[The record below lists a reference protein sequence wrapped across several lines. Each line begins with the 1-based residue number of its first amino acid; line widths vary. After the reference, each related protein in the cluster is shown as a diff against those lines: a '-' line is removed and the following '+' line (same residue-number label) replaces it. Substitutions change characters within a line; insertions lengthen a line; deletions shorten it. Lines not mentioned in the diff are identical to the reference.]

1 MRRPIVKRFW
11 FILVAPV
18 LLSISAAAE
27 VETYKIDPVHSA
39 AHFAVGHL
47 GIATV
52 RGIFSKV
59 SGNVQ
64 YDPSDP
70 SKTMIDVSIDAAS
83 IDTKFEV
90 RDKDLRSP
98 DFFDVEKYP
107 AITFKSKHVEV
118 QGKGKMKI
126 TGDLTIHG
134 VTKEV
139 TLEVNGPNGPVKD
152 PHGRTRLGASGTTQ
166 ISRKAFGVNGS
177 PDGVADDVLIT
188 IDVELVKP
196 EAAK

>member
-1 MRRPIVKRFW
+1 VKKFW
-11 FILVAPV
+11 FILVATV
-18 LLSISAAAE
+18 LLNISAAAQM
-27 VETYKIDPVHSA
+27 ETFKIDPVHSA

-52 RGIFSKV
+52 RGVFTKV
-59 SGNVQ
+59 SGKAQ

-70 SKTMIDVSIDAAS
+70 SKTAIDVSIDAAS
-83 IDTKFEV
+83 IDTRFDL

-98 DFFDVEKYP
+98 DFLDVEKYP
-107 AITFKSKHVEV
+107 TITFKSKHVEA
-118 QGKGKMKI
+118 QGKGKMNI

-134 VTKEV
+134 VTKEAV
-139 TLEVNGPNGPVKD
+139 LQVNGPNGPIKD
-152 PHGRTRLGASGTTQ
+152 PHGRMRLGASGTTQ

-196 EAAK
+196 DAAK

>member
-1 MRRPIVKRFW
+1 MKKFW
-11 FILVAPV
+11 FILVATV
-18 LLSISAAAE
+18 LLNISAAAQM
-27 VETYKIDPVHSA
+27 ETFKIDPVHSA

-52 RGIFSKV
+52 RGVFTKV
-59 SGNVQ
+59 SGKAQ

-70 SKTMIDVSIDAAS
+70 SKTAIDVSIDAAS
-83 IDTKFEV
+83 IDTRFDL

-98 DFFDVEKYP
+98 DFLDVEKYP
-107 AITFKSKHVEV
+107 TITFKSKHVEA
-118 QGKGKMKI
+118 QGKGKMNI

-134 VTKEV
+134 VTKEAV
-139 TLEVNGPNGPVKD
+139 LQVNGPNGPIKD
-152 PHGRTRLGASGTTQ
+152 PHGRMRLGASGTTQ

-196 EAAK
+196 DAAK

>member
-1 MRRPIVKRFW
+1 VKRFW
-11 FILVAPV
+11 FMLVASV
-18 LLSISAAAE
+18 LLGISAAAE

-39 AHFAVGHL
+39 AHFAVVHL

-52 RGIFSKV
+52 RGVFTKV
-59 SGNVQ
+59 SGNAQ

-70 SKTMIDVSIDAAS
+70 SKTAIDVSIDAAS
-83 IDTKFEV
+83 IDTRFDL

-98 DFFDVEKYP
+98 DFLDVEKYP
-107 AITFKSKHVEV
+107 TITFKSKHVEV

-139 TLEVNGPNGPVKD
+139 ILQVNGPNGPVKD

-177 PDGVADDVLIT
+177 PDGVADDILIT

-196 EAAK
+196 DAAK

>member
-1 MRRPIVKRFW
+1 MKRFS
-11 FILVAPV
+11 FTLIAAIF
-18 LLSISAAAE
+18 LSISAAAQM
-27 VETYKIDPVHSA
+27 ETFKVDPWHSA
-39 AHFAVGHL
+39 AHFAVEHL

-52 RGIFSKV
+52 RGVFTKV
-59 SGNVQ
+59 SGKAQ
-64 YDPSDP
+64 YDPSDL
-70 SKTMIDVSIDAAS
+70 SKTVIDVSIDAAS
-83 IDTKFEV
+83 IDTRVEL
-90 RDKDLRSP
+90 RDKDLRSS
-98 DFFDVEKYP
+98 DFLDVEKYP
-107 AITFKSKHVEV
+107 TITFNSKHVEA

-139 TLEVNGPNGPVKD
+139 VMQVNGPNGPVKD
-152 PHGRTRLGASGTTQ
+152 PHGRMRLGASGTMQ

-196 EAAK
+196 DATK